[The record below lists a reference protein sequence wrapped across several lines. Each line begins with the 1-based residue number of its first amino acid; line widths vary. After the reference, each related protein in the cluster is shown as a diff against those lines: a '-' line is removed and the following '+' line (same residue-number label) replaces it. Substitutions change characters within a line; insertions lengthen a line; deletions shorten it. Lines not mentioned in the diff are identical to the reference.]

1 MKKRTLLLSVFIA
14 CFMGLSAQVEMLRNA
29 SFEYWNNFSAA
40 TELSFWKWENTGA
53 QFEQEQ
59 VDKLEGFYALKAT
72 NNSNTENT
80 FFIQAPYGIYS
91 EQDYLIADKPYQL
104 TFKYKVLTSNGGQD
118 VKLWSNW
125 TKPDDVNPSL
135 DHFLTSDHEVAKLHT
150 SYETSSDWKTVTVD
164 LVAPADVCTFMFKVT
179 INANTV
185 VLFDDFSFK
194 QIMSATDTYLSISPI
209 MLPEMHTEVN
219 SSVKYTK
226 VHFAYN
232 GISKEDII
240 NFSYLSGTDRNQF
253 SYQVIDIDDKHFDIE
268 FTYNPSSPGVHTKCA
283 YQISV
288 NGQNQMA
295 NRIQLSGYAVDPA
308 NLPSITLDKT
318 VIPNFTCNE
327 GETKADT
334 IRVTPV
340 SCIDYVYVKVLNTQG
355 SAFKI
360 NKSMITRWAAENVEI
375 KFAPQTSGHFEAD
388 VVVYTRGG
396 TSKTLHVTGDA
407 TVSGSSTGEV
417 YESDFNF
424 DLSNPLSI
432 MNEKFATITHNKK
445 LTTARWQNIM
455 KTGQHGFWGYNE
467 KNLQTGDII
476 NTSAKITAYN
486 SLDKTKTAVETWLV
500 TPALDFKNAATKVF
514 SCSVLQQYKSDNQA
528 GKLEL
533 YYIDATPGKDVFY
546 SKLNIGIPA
555 KASENNEWK
564 GVEIDLS
571 GQENISDVFFIA
583 FKFTGETGP
592 ENPTTYLI
600 DNVTWGDPNRP
611 TITPSDLAL
620 DFVAELNKDK
630 NTKIIQVATKNVTRP
645 MTLKVG
651 GSNPSKFKLSETTLP
666 ANGGVFYST
675 FNSDQIGIHE
685 AFVSISSFGA
695 VTRYITMTA
704 RNRKGSSIETT
715 EAKTAIA
722 YVQDNTLHILSD
734 NMTNI
739 QLFSITGQNV
749 YNSNTINTNEFT
761 LPIEFNSGVY
771 VIRIQTAHGV
781 ETVKVN
787 L

>member
-14 CFMGLSAQVEMLRNA
+14 CFLGLSAQVEMLRNA
-29 SFEYWNNFSAA
+29 SFEYWNTFSV
-40 TELSFWKWENTGA
+40 TPELSFWSWENPGS
-53 QFEQEQ
+53 QFEQEAT
-59 VDKLEGFYALKAT
+59 DKLDGFYALKAT
-72 NNSNTENT
+72 NNSSSENT
-80 FFIQAPYGIYS
+80 LSIQAPYGIYS
-91 EQDYLIADKPYQL
+91 EQDYLIAGKPYQL

-125 TKPDDVNPSL
+125 TKPDDVNPAI
-135 DHFLTSDHEVAKLHT
+135 DHFLPSDHEVAKLHT

-164 LVAPADVCTFMFKVT
+164 LVAPSDVCTFMFKVT
-179 INANTV
+179 LNANTV

-194 QIMSATDTYLSISPI
+194 QIMSDTDTYLSISPI
-209 MLPEMHTEVN
+209 MLPEVNTEIN
-219 SSVKYTK
+219 TSVKYTK
-226 VHFAYN
+226 VHFAFN
-232 GISKEDII
+232 GITKDDIL
-240 NFSYLSGTDRNQF
+240 NTSYLSGSHKNQF
-253 SYQVIDIDDKHFDIE
+253 SFQVIDIDANHFDLE
-268 FTYNPSSPGVHTKCA
+268 FQYNPSSAGVHTKCGF
-283 YQISV
+283 QIDV
-288 NGQNQMA
+288 AGHTEMA
-295 NRIQLSGYAVDPA
+295 NRIQLSGYAIDPA
-308 NLPSITLDKT
+308 NLPTITLDKT
-318 VIPNFTCNE
+318 AIPNFTCKEN
-327 GETKADT
+327 ETKADT
-334 IRVTPV
+334 ILVTPT
-340 SCIDYVYVKVLNTQG
+340 SCIDFVYAKVINTQG
-355 SAFKI
+355 SAFRI
-360 NKSMITRWAAENVEI
+360 NKTMISRWGAEKVEI
-375 KFAPQTSGHFEAD
+375 KFAPKTAGHFEAD
-388 VVVYTRGG
+388 IMVYTRGG
-396 TSKTLHVTGDA
+396 VSKTLHVTGDA
-407 TVSGSSTGEV
+407 TASGSGTGEV

-424 DLSNPLSI
+424 DLSNPLTI
-432 MNEKFATITHNKK
+432 MNEKFETITHNKK
-445 LTTARWQNIM
+445 LTTAKWQNVM

-467 KNLQTGDII
+467 KDFATGSII
-476 NTSAKITAYN
+476 NTSAKVTAYN
-486 SLDKTKTAVETWLV
+486 SLDDTKTAVETWLV

-514 SCSVLQQYKSDNQA
+514 SCSVLQKYKSAVQS

-546 SKLNIGIPA
+546 QKLAIGIPA
-555 KASENNEWK
+555 TTADNNEWK

-571 GQENISDVFFIA
+571 GQTTISDVFFMA

-611 TITPSDLAL
+611 TITPSDVAL
-620 DFVAELNKDK
+620 DFIAELNKDK
-630 NTKIIQVATKNVTRP
+630 NTKLIQVATKNVTRP

-651 GSNPSKFKLSETTLP
+651 GSHPSKFKISEATLP
-666 ANGGVFYST
+666 AGGGVFYAT

-695 VTRYITMTA
+695 VTRYVTMTA
-704 RNRKGSSIETT
+704 HNRKGNSLETT

-722 YVQDNTLHILSD
+722 YVQNDELHILSD

-739 QLFSITGQNV
+739 QLFTITGQNV

>member
-14 CFMGLSAQVEMLRNA
+14 CFLGLSAQVEMLRNA
-29 SFEYWNNFSAA
+29 SFEYWNTFSG
-40 TELSFWKWENTGA
+40 TPELSFWSWENPGS
-53 QFEQEQ
+53 QFEQEST
-59 VDKLEGFYALKAT
+59 DKLDGFYALKAI
-72 NNSNTENT
+72 NNSSSENT
-80 FFIQAPYGIYS
+80 FSIQAPYGIYS
-91 EQDYLIADKPYQL
+91 EQDYLIAGKPYQL

-125 TKPDDVNPSL
+125 TKPDDVNPAI
-135 DHFLTSDHEVAKLHT
+135 DHFLPSDHEIAKLHT

-164 LVAPADVCTFMFKVT
+164 LVAPSDVCTFMFKIT
-179 INANTV
+179 MNAHTV

-194 QIMSATDTYLSISPI
+194 QIMSDTDTYLSISPI
-209 MLPEMHTEVN
+209 MLPEMNTEIN
-219 SSVKYTK
+219 TSVKFTK
-226 VHFAYN
+226 VHFAFN
-232 GISKEDII
+232 GITKDDIL
-240 NFSYLSGTDRNQF
+240 NTSYLSGSHKNQF
-253 SYQVIDIDDKHFDIE
+253 SYQVIDIDANHFDIE
-268 FTYNPSSPGVHTKCA
+268 FQYNPSSAGVHTKCGFQVDVA
-283 YQISV
+283 
-288 NGQNQMA
+288 GQTEMA
-295 NRIQLSGYAVDPA
+295 NRIQLSGYAIDPA
-308 NLPSITLDKT
+308 NLPTITLDKT
-318 VIPNFTCNE
+318 AIPNFTCKEN
-327 GETKADT
+327 ETKTDT
-334 IRVTPV
+334 ITVTPT
-340 SCIDYVYVKVLNTQG
+340 SCIDFVYAKVVNTQG
-355 SAFKI
+355 AAFRI
-360 NKSMITRWAAENVEI
+360 NKTMISRWAAEKVEI
-375 KFAPQTSGHFEAD
+375 KFAPKTAGHFEAD
-388 VVVYTRGG
+388 VIIYTRGG

-407 TVSGSSTGEV
+407 TASGSGTGEV

-424 DLSNPLSI
+424 DLSNPLTI
-432 MNEKFATITHNKK
+432 MNEKFETITHNKK
-445 LTTARWQNIM
+445 LTTARWQNVM

-467 KNLQTGDII
+467 KDFSTGNII

-486 SLDKTKTAVETWLV
+486 SLDDTKTAVETWLV

-514 SCSVLQQYKSDNQA
+514 SCSVLQKYKSDIQS

-546 SKLNIGIPA
+546 QKLAIGIPA
-555 KASENNEWK
+555 KTADNNEWK

-571 GQENISDVFFIA
+571 GQTTISDVFFMA

-611 TITPSDLAL
+611 TITPSDVAL
-620 DFVAELNKDK
+620 DFIAEVNKDK
-630 NTKIIQVATKNVTRP
+630 NTKLIQVATKNVTRP

-651 GSNPSKFKLSETTLP
+651 GSHPSKFKISEKTLP
-666 ANGGVFYST
+666 AGGGVFYAT

-695 VTRYITMTA
+695 VTRYVTMTA
-704 RNRKGSSIETT
+704 HNRKGNSLETT

-722 YVQDNTLHILSD
+722 YVQDNELHILSD

-749 YNSNTINTNEFT
+749 YNSNVINTNEFT
-761 LPIEFNSGVY
+761 LPIELNSGVY
-771 VIRIQTAHGV
+771 VIRIQTTHGV